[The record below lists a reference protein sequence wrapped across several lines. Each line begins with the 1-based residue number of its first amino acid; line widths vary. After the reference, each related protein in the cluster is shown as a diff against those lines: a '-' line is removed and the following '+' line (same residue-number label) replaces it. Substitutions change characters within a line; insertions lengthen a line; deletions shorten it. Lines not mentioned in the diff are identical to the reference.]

1 MNLQRLEYFVAVVD
15 AGSVSRASV
24 ILDVSQ
30 PALSRQIA
38 LLEEEVGHRLLTRH
52 GRGIEPTETGQALLG
67 HARGLFDGV
76 ARARADMR
84 ERHVS
89 PRGRLTI
96 GLPPRVA
103 HTMTTD
109 LVQSFRH
116 QFPDAVISVAEG
128 LSASLREWLIA
139 GRVDLAVLFDPPHSP
154 QLMIETLLRE
164 DLVLISAHALPS
176 RIKLTDVI
184 QHDLIMPSG
193 QHALRQL
200 LEQQA
205 RPRGLLLRVV
215 AEVDSIQ
222 AVLPLVARGVAN
234 TVLPVSALKSWPAS
248 TPVHVSKI
256 YAPLIKNR
264 FTLAMPKARPS
275 TQLTRFA
282 HELLKKLVYQHY
294 GQ

>member
-1 MNLQRLEYFVAVVD
+1 MNLQRLEYFVAVVN
-15 AGSVSRASV
+15 AGSFSRASV

-52 GRGIEPTETGQALLG
+52 GRGVELTETGQALLV

-84 ERHVS
+84 ERHLS

-109 LVQSFRH
+109 LVQSFRQ
-116 QFPDAVISVAEG
+116 QFPDAAISVAEG
-128 LSASLREWLIA
+128 LSANLREWLIA
-139 GRVDLAVLFDPPHSP
+139 GRVDVAILFDPPHSP
-154 QLMIETLLRE
+154 QLMVETLLRE
-164 DLVLISAHALPS
+164 DLVLISSQALPNK
-176 RIKLTDVI
+176 IKLADVM
-184 QHDLIMPSG
+184 QYDLIMPSG

-200 LEQQA
+200 LEQEAQ
-205 RPRGLLLRVV
+205 PRALTLRVV
-215 AEVDSIQ
+215 AEVDSVQ

-234 TVLPVSALKSWPAS
+234 TVLPVSALKSWPS
-248 TPVHVSKI
+248 KTPPQVSRI
-256 YAPLIKNR
+256 YSPQMKNR
-264 FTLAMPKARPS
+264 FTVAVPKARPS
-275 TQLTRFA
+275 TQLTRYGLQ
-282 HELLKKLVYQHY
+282 LLKKLVHQHY
-294 GQ
+294 G

>member
-1 MNLQRLEYFVAVVD
+1 MNLQRLEYFVAVVN

-30 PALSRQIA
+30 PALSRQLA

-52 GRGIEPTETGQALLG
+52 GRGVEPTETGQALLM

-84 ERHVS
+84 ERHLS

-103 HTMTTD
+103 LTITTD
-109 LVQSFRH
+109 LVQSFRK
-116 QFPDAVISVAEG
+116 QFPDAAISISEG
-128 LSASLREWLIA
+128 LSAPLREWLIA
-139 GRVDLAVLFDPPHSP
+139 GRLDMAILFDPPHSP

-164 DLVLISAHALPS
+164 DLVLISAQPLPEK
-176 RIKLTDVI
+176 IKLAEVV
-184 QHDLIMPSG
+184 QYDLIMPSG

-200 LEQQA
+200 LEQEAQ
-205 RPRGLLLRVV
+205 PRGLSLRVV

-222 AVLPLVARGVAN
+222 TVSPLVARGVAN
-234 TVLPVSALKSWPAS
+234 TVLPVSAFKSWPGK
-248 TPVHVSKI
+248 TPPHVARI
-256 YAPLIKNR
+256 YAPHIKNK
-264 FTLAMPKARPS
+264 FTVAVPKARPS
-275 TQLTRFA
+275 TQLTRYGLQ
-282 HELLKKLVYQHY
+282 LLKKLVHQHY
-294 GQ
+294 G

>member
-24 ILDVSQ
+24 LLDVSQ
-30 PALSRQIA
+30 PALSRQIS
-38 LLEEEVGHRLLTRH
+38 LLEDEVGHRLLTRH
-52 GRGIEPTETGQALLG
+52 GRGVAPTETGQALLV

-84 ERHVS
+84 ERHLS

-103 HTMTTD
+103 HTITTD

-116 QFPDAVISVAEG
+116 QFPDAAISVAEG
-128 LSASLREWLIA
+128 LSASLRDWLIS

-154 QLMIETLLRE
+154 QLMVETLLRE
-164 DLVLISAHALPS
+164 ELVLISSSALPKKM
-176 RIKLTDVI
+176 KLADII
-184 QHDLIMPSG
+184 QYDLIMPSG

-200 LEQQA
+200 LEQEA
-205 RPRGLLLRVV
+205 RPRGLGLRVV

-234 TVLPVSALKSWPAS
+234 TVLPISALKSWPTS
-248 TPVHVSKI
+248 MPLHVSKI

-264 FTLAMPKARPS
+264 FTIAMPKARPA
-275 TQLTRFA
+275 TQLTRYA
-282 HELLKKLVYQHY
+282 NALLKKLVHQYY
-294 GQ
+294 G